1 MPLIGIFYISN
12 EPSVCLIQIACN
24 TIAAY
29 YLQHMASFR
38 KINPFSKSN
47 PDTGFGVQPN
57 QIGER
62 FVNKDGSFNI
72 RKEGLPFMQRVS
84 LYSYL
89 LDLSW
94 SHFLGIIFLSFLLL
108 NNLFTLF
115 YYLSGDD
122 QVQGLIATT
131 PWGRIKE
138 LFYFSTQTFTT
149 VGYGRINPVKDAA
162 HIIASLESMCG
173 LLFFA
178 LVTGLLYG
186 RFTRPKA
193 YISFSEHALISP
205 YKDGI
210 GLMFRMVPYKI
221 NHHLTDANV
230 TVNLAL
236 TVTENEKQQFK
247 FYRLNLE
254 RSRIDAFSLNWT
266 VVHPI
271 DHESPLLHFTKE
283 DLQGSDLELYVQVSG
298 FDHIFS
304 NIVTQ
309 RTSYTFREI
318 IWGAKFKPMYR
329 ESANGA
335 TTIVELQKLDDYEK
349 VSLEK
354 SKQS

>member
-1 MPLIGIFYISN
+1 
-12 EPSVCLIQIACN
+12 
-24 TIAAY
+24 
-29 YLQHMASFR
+29 
-38 KINPFSKSN
+38 
-47 PDTGFGVQPN
+47 
-57 QIGER
+57 
-62 FVNKDGSFNI
+62 
-72 RKEGLPFMQRVS
+72 
-84 LYSYL
+84 
-89 LDLSW
+89 
-94 SHFLGIIFLSFLLL
+94 
-108 NNLFTLF
+108 
-115 YYLSGDD
+115 
-122 QVQGLIATT
+122 
-131 PWGRIKE
+131 
-138 LFYFSTQTFTT
+138 
-149 VGYGRINPVKDAA
+149 
-162 HIIASLESMCG
+162 
-173 LLFFA
+173 
-178 LVTGLLYG
+178 
-186 RFTRPKA
+186 
-193 YISFSEHALISP
+193 
-205 YKDGI
+205 
-210 GLMFRMVPYKI
+210 MVPYKI